1 MFYVTDMMTQAC
13 KLCIGY
19 LVIKNVVMK
28 FSSLFLEFTTDRIS
42 KILLLQTKCKCN
54 CGVIYF
60 KEFVHFKVPLRKHK
74 ICYSPF
80 ARSKS

>member
-1 MFYVTDMMTQAC
+1 MTQAC
-13 KLCIGY
+13 KLYISY
-19 LVIKNVVMK
+19 LVIKKNVVMK

-60 KEFVHFKVPLRKHK
+60 KEFVHF
-74 ICYSPF
+74 
-80 ARSKS
+80 